1 MNLIKMNQ
9 INDYLETNE
18 GIIETIQTNYP
29 TTFTWLDSTKAE
41 TLDMDYY
48 LNHSGD
54 KYISPI
60 TYKLYKNDETTY
72 LSKLAS
78 LIVLKFSDKWNK
90 LYKAFFEDEYN
101 PIENYSMVE
110 DENVNS
116 KIVNKTNGQ
125 NNIYGFN
132 TTDENGVPQDNS
144 NVESSSEGDFDDNHR
159 KLTRSG
165 NIGVTTSQQM
175 LQSEIELRQ
184 WKFYEMI
191 MNDIDEVMCLAFRRV
206 I

>member
-29 TTFTWLDSTKAE
+29 TIFTWLDSTKAE

-175 LQSEIELRQ
+175 LQSEIEIRQ

>member
-1 MNLIKMNQ
+1 MLKKMYE
-9 INDYLETNE
+9 INDFIVTET

-29 TTFTWLDSTKAE
+29 TKFTWLTSDNAE
-41 TLDMDYY
+41 TLDMEYY

-54 KYISPI
+54 KFISPL
-60 TYKLYKNDETTY
+60 TYALYEQDETTY
-72 LSKLAS
+72 LSKLAK
-78 LIVLKFSDKWNK
+78 LIVLKYEDKWNK

-101 PIENYSMVE
+101 PIENYSMIE

-132 TTDENGVPQDNS
+132 TTNEDGVPQDNS

-159 KLTRSG
+159 RLSRSG

-175 LQSEIELRQ
+175 LQSEIDLRQ
-184 WKFYEMI
+184 WEFYEML

-206 I
+206 R

>member
-1 MNLIKMNQ
+1 MLLKKMNQ
-9 INDYLETNE
+9 INDFIESGI
-18 GIIETIQTNYP
+18 GIIQTIQSNYSSK
-29 TTFTWLDSTKAE
+29 FVWLTSTKAE

-48 LNHSGD
+48 LNHSGE
-54 KYISPI
+54 KYISPL
-60 TYKLYKNDETTY
+60 TAKLYENDDSTY
-72 LSKLAS
+72 LTKIAS
-78 LIVLKFSDKWNK
+78 LIVLKYEDKWNK

-110 DENVNS
+110 EENANTSITNS
-116 KIVNKTNGQ
+116 TTGK

-132 TTDENGVPQDNS
+132 TTSEDGVPQDNS
-144 NVESSSEGDFDDNHR
+144 SVESTTSGDFDDNHR

-184 WKFYEMI
+184 WNFYNMI
-191 MNDIDEVMCLAFRRV
+191 MNDIDDVMCLSFRRV